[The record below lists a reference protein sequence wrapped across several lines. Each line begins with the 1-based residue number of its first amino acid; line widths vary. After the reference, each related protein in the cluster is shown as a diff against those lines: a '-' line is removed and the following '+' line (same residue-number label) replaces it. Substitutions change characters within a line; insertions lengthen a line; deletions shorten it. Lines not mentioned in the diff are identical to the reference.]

1 MRLRLGAQND
11 DGTSTQDGTS
21 QASPTVAGVIL
32 LLQQHYMRL
41 MGQLPP
47 ISLLQDVLRSTSTW
61 LVDNDQDQKNS
72 GKRFPRVNAFESL
85 VALDRYVK
93 LHA

>member
-1 MRLRLGAQND
+1 MPNQRL
-11 DGTSTQDGTS
+11 
-21 QASPTVAGVIL
+21 L
-32 LLQQHYMRL
+32 LLQQHYVRL

-61 LVDNDQDQKNS
+61 LVDNDQDQKDNVKNS